1 MRLLLISEVGIVE
14 HIFKLVCK
22 RLNIEILV
30 QNKSVVNDEFDFLVL
45 DQAYIDDSFNNY
57 KQYTKRLGAITSE
70 ELDFSKSRDFI
81 IPRPF
86 LPNQLENILKEQ
98 LEHLKEDNLTAKR
111 SKYVQSSDEDEDFLV
126 SYEEIQKEQEILK
139 DNLKKESPFSNL
151 DKIDFDEFEDEYEDE
166 SLVSLDH
173 FKNGG
178 ILDTN
183 ELTRINGIL
192 REERI
197 HNEMNLE
204 KNDWKDIN
212 LIIDEALD
220 EVREYQFEEP
230 KDGEKEIYN
239 LILNKYSIEELKPF
253 LEKFNQDIINK
264 LVAGQSVDVKISL
277 KEKVDGK

>member
-30 QNKSVVNDEFDFLVL
+30 QSKSVVNDEFDFLVL

-57 KQYTKRLGAITSE
+57 KQYTKKLGAITSE

-81 IPRPF
+81 ISRPF

-98 LEHLKEDNLTAKR
+98 LEHLKEDNLTAKK

-151 DKIDFDEFEDEYEDE
+151 DKIDFDGFEDEYEDE

-264 LVAGQSVDVKISL
+264 LVSGESVDVKISL

>member
-57 KQYTKRLGAITSE
+57 KQYTKKLGAITSE

-264 LVAGQSVDVKISL
+264 LVSGESVDVKISL